1 MNEAGIGTLFKYMR
15 YFAYYIIYWLK
26 LIGKQHNS
34 KYKKNNYFFIP
45 LDSEILPLGIIPKDI
60 IQKEEKAIHMNMFIV
75 AIIAG
80 TLETVDIIYLV
91 FTMIV

>member
-1 MNEAGIGTLFKYMR
+1 MR

-34 KYKKNNYFFIP
+34 KYKEHNYFFIL
-45 LDSEILPLGIIPKDI
+45 LDSEILLLGIISKEI
-60 IQKEEKAIHMNMFIV
+60 IQKEKKAINMNMFII

-91 FTMIV
+91 FTMIVCTHDIES